1 MDEELRLLAAGYT
14 DATEVVLLWWPANAL
29 DGARLAAEGIAVLY
43 LVAADAD
50 PPTTQNF
57 LTDWARLPA
66 EPRDLR
72 VRVSSLDA
80 RRASLEAPPRVDQG
94 DHLRYR
100 GRFLSLP
107 ADEAGLA
114 ALLVDHFGCVVSDRT
129 IEAEAALSRTRSPS
143 CRGRWLPRGS
153 LTSDRA
159 ARVGRFRTVHL
170 TRVPG
175 GRVPG

>member
-29 DGARLAAEGIAVLY
+29 DGARLAAQGIAVLY

-57 LTDWARLPA
+57 LTDWARLRA

-80 RRASLEAPPRVDQG
+80 RRASLEAPPRVDRG

-129 IEAEAALSRTRSPS
+129 IEAAGLDDGEVSVRARIARLRARFRSIGLDLRRV
-143 CRGRWLPRGS
+143 RGRGYELKQP
-153 LTSDRA
+153 
-159 ARVGRFRTVHL
+159 
-170 TRVPG
+170 
-175 GRVPG
+175 